1 MFVKVSWKEQR
12 MVWNKSTWPSTQPY
26 SKKRMVSTRFIA
38 ANRFSAFKPDH
49 YQAVGMLELP
59 IYLPPPLSL
68 PPSPFL
74 TSFGVHK
81 FATVNTS
88 LFLSL
93 ISSFHFSPI
102 LPLLIFLVIR
112 LLTPTHQNYCMIV
125 SNHCSE
131 NLNGSISLKGNRFS
145 PTWNGWV

>member
-74 TSFGVHK
+74 TSFGVQICNCQH
-81 FATVNTS
+81 
-88 LFLSL
+88 LSL
-93 ISSFHFSPI
+93 SLSHFKLPFFPPSSFTY
-102 LPLLIFLVIR
+102 LPCHSIVNPHPSKLLYDCIQPLFRKLEWF
-112 LLTPTHQNYCMIV
+112 N
-125 SNHCSE
+125 
-131 NLNGSISLKGNRFS
+131 
-145 PTWNGWV
+145 